1 MSKVSQGHRKEGVSL
16 YLSPLSSLLGG
27 VAAFLN
33 GMGTLAIIG
42 LMVLINTDIGGRA
55 LLNAPVHGVPEM
67 VSLSIVGIVF
77 LQLGHTL
84 RKGRL
89 TRSEALSN
97 FLHQRSPRLSAFLDG
112 IFNLT
117 GLVLLGILAYSS
129 WPLFVKSWE
138 GDIFVGSIGD
148 FTAPVWPI
156 KLIIV
161 VGSTVTAI
169 QFFEAALRSFY
180 GAFSGNMP
188 DKSVSSSEE
197 SSV

>member
-1 MSKVSQGHRKEGVSL
+1 MSNVSQGRGKGGVFL

-33 GMGTLAIIG
+33 GLGTLAIIG
-42 LMVLINTDIGGRA
+42 LMVLINTDIGGRVIF
-55 LLNAPVHGVPEM
+55 NAPVRGVPEM

-97 FLHQRSPRLSAFLDG
+97 FLNRRNPRFSAFLDG
-112 IFNLT
+112 MFNLT
-117 GLVLLGILAYSS
+117 GLTLLGILAYSS
-129 WPLFVKSWE
+129 WPLFVKSWN

-161 VGSTVTAI
+161 VGSSVTAV
-169 QFFEAALRSFY
+169 QFFDAALRSFY
-180 GAFSGNMP
+180 RAVSGDIPGNSSP
-188 DKSVSSSEE
+188 SSEE
-197 SSV
+197 NGV